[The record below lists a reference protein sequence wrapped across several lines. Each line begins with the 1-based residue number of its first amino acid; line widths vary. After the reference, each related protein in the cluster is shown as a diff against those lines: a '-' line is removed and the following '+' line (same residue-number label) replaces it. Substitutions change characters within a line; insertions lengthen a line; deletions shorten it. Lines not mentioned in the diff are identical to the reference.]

1 MEKGLT
7 YHGTVTFESARYVTD
22 YVLKKYNGRKA
33 TEEYGDKQIPFC
45 LMSKGLGKQFVME
58 NQEYLNAHQGFT
70 VKGQKVG
77 LPRYYQDKMDINK
90 QQIKQDAIEHAQ
102 KMLAMY
108 QNKGI
113 IDMDD
118 LEYSFLKAR
127 EKTNKQAELNLEA
140 KCQLFEGML

>member
-1 MEKGLT
+1 
-7 YHGTVTFESARYVTD
+7 
-22 YVLKKYNGRKA
+22 
-33 TEEYGDKQIPFC
+33 
-45 LMSKGLGKQFVME
+45 MSKGLGKQFVME

>member
-1 MEKGLT
+1 
-7 YHGTVTFESARYVTD
+7 
-22 YVLKKYNGRKA
+22 
-33 TEEYGDKQIPFC
+33 
-45 LMSKGLGKQFVME
+45 
-58 NQEYLNAHQGFT
+58 
-70 VKGQKVG
+70 
-77 LPRYYQDKMDINK
+77 MDINK